1 MNAKFSRRSVLKQF
15 TGVVAGAALLTT
27 GEGLLAPLTAQAA
40 DDSWHKSRS
49 ANGWNVLPGRSPG
62 TAPYDIPG
70 TTLRVTLREGD
81 VGTVL
86 SYVAQRFHYDV
97 AELEAGRGQIIGY
110 SDALHVKADFESNH
124 LSGTALALYPES
136 YPLGVKGNLFPY
148 QVTAIRDIL
157 AELQGVI
164 KWGGDME
171 PAKESTFFVDVPPG
185 SAELAQVAQTLRQW
199 RITPGKGA
207 GTQNVQDPKRITAA
221 KKLASKQAA

>member
-1 MNAKFSRRSVLKQF
+1 MNAKFSRRTALKRF
-15 TGVVAGAALLTT
+15 TGLVAGSALLTT
-27 GEGLLAPLTAQAA
+27 GEGILAPLTAQAA
-40 DDSWHKSRS
+40 GNSWNKSRS
-49 ANGWNVLPGRSPG
+49 ANGWDVLPGSPG
-62 TAPYDIPG
+62 TATYDIPG
-70 TTLRVTLREGD
+70 TNLQVTLREGD

-136 YPLGVKGNLFPY
+136 YPLGVTGNLFPY

-185 SAELAQVAQTLRQW
+185 SAKLAQVAETLRQW
-199 RITPGKGA
+199 RLTPGKGA
-207 GTQNVQDPKRITAA
+207 GTQNIEDPKRITAA